1 MKSLAIVMHVQPE
14 TAAVLINDRA
24 DVARRG
30 AVLARLWRDG
40 SCHDWRP
47 PTPTKGRNGLSAIA
61 VVCLFTNPE
70 AAALLA
76 AAPDELRPMLR
87 ALSPLYWQFVEAIDP
102 GSRPV
107 VSVQGVSLEAV
118 ERSETSYAMAETHAR
133 LDTGLLGA
141 ATPHLPLAPSVRAG
155 CGAN

>member
-87 ALSPLYWQFVEAIDP
+87 AMSPLCWQFITTTDP
-102 GSRPV
+102 AGRPA
-107 VSVQGVSLEAV
+107 VSVCGVTVAEV
-118 ERSETSYAMAETHAR
+118 ERSEESYARAAALAR
-133 LDTGLLGA
+133 LDTGYLVV
-141 ATPHLPLAPSVRAG
+141 AT
-155 CGAN
+155 AN